1 MQLRDE
7 RDGDLMSKKL
17 TRDMVEQKYKW
28 KLEDIYPSRA
38 DWESDFKSAS
48 ESAEEIKKLS
58 ESMTQSS
65 EAGSG
70 A

>member
-28 KLEDIYPSRA
+28 KL
-38 DWESDFKSAS
+38 
-48 ESAEEIKKLS
+48 
-58 ESMTQSS
+58 
-65 EAGSG
+65 
-70 A
+70 